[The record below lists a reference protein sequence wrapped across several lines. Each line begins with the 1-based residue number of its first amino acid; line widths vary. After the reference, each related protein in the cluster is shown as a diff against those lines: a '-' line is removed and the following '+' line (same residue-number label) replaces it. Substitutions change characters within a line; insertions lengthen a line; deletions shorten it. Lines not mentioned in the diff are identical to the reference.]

1 MTDVPNGSAAGG
13 QPGASGA
20 GGEAAPWY
28 SGIADEGLRG
38 YVQTKGFKDVGAL
51 ATSYQNLEKL
61 QGVPQERLLKLPE
74 KHDDPAWGDVWG
86 RLGRPADAKGYE
98 LQFEGDP
105 TFADKMAGV
114 MHTHGVPK
122 TAAAAMNAAWNEWVK
137 EAIEADTAAKKT
149 ADEADMAKL
158 RGEWGNTFE
167 ANVEAG
173 RRAGREFG
181 LTEEEFATVSNALGS
196 SRTLKLFQGIG
207 AKLGEHGSFDPSG
220 AGQGKGGFGQTPEQ
234 AKAKIATLQAD
245 KDWVTKYLNGDAA
258 AKSEMEALQRT
269 AAGGA

>member
-1 MTDVPNGSAAGG
+1 MNDVVNGSATGG
-13 QPGASGA
+13 QPGANGA
-20 GGEAAPWY
+20 GGETAPWY
-28 SGIADEGLRG
+28 AGIQNEEIRG
-38 YVQTKGFKDVGAL
+38 YVQTKGFKDPGAL
-51 ATSYQNLEKL
+51 AESYRNLERL

-122 TAAAAMNAAWNEWVK
+122 SAAAAMNSAWNDWVK

-158 RGEWGNTFE
+158 RTEWGNTFD

-181 LTEEEFATVSNALGS
+181 LTEEEFASVSGALGS

-207 AKLGEHGSFDPSG
+207 VKLGEHGGFDPAG
-220 AGQGKGGFGQTPEQ
+220 AGQGKGGFGQTPDQ
-234 AKAKIATLQAD
+234 AKAKIGELQRD
-245 KDWVTKYLNGDAA
+245 QEWVKRYLNGDAT
-258 AKSEMEALQRT
+258 AKTEMEALQRV